1 MKTYKIISIEKLS
14 ANKYWVKYITELEEK
29 KVKTQYEK
37 CDRVRLN
44 KIINSLIMIQG
55 DI

>member
-1 MKTYKIISIEKLS
+1 MKIYKIASIEKLS
-14 ANKYWVKYITELEEK
+14 ANKYWVQYITELEEN

-44 KIINSLIMIQG
+44 KIINNLIAVQG
-55 DI
+55 DM